1 MKTQKILTFFLI
13 IFVLFIVTTYVNAE
27 GNNVDVATSTEDKKI
42 ILTLDDGYAIVSING
57 DYESNTKVD
66 VTIGNVKDTKILT
79 SIKNGEADSLQKL
92 LEYARNDEGI
102 YKKQLEVGTNYN
114 FCTDIELN
122 EEYYY
127 YAYLTIKGD
136 SEENVVEDVSLYQG
150 IEIKKEYEPYSPE
163 MDGIYLVDYSEPKFN
178 WAYLDVLIENEEN
191 NNSSQLPE
199 TDEPAEDITKNEV
212 QDDSTIIEE
221 ETNVSKEEITKEPTT
236 LPNTGEAESII
247 FKVLIVTVIVIS
259 IVCFIKLRE
268 YKKIK

>member
-1 MKTQKILTFFLI
+1 
-13 IFVLFIVTTYVNAE
+13 
-27 GNNVDVATSTEDKKI
+27 
-42 ILTLDDGYAIVSING
+42 
-57 DYESNTKVD
+57 
-66 VTIGNVKDTKILT
+66 
-79 SIKNGEADSLQKL
+79 
-92 LEYARNDEGI
+92 
-102 YKKQLEVGTNYN
+102 
-114 FCTDIELN
+114 
-122 EEYYY
+122 
-127 YAYLTIKGD
+127 
-136 SEENVVEDVSLYQG
+136 
-150 IEIKKEYEPYSPE
+150 

-221 ETNVSKEEITKEPTT
+221 ETNVSKEELTKEPTT
-236 LPNTGEAESII
+236 LPNTGEAESVI